1 MKELTCIV
9 CPRGCRLKVD
19 GNMEV
24 TGNACPRGKIYAVN
38 ELTNPTRTITSSI
51 RVTNRPYTLVSV
63 KTDKPIPKG
72 KMFEVMQ
79 EIDKLT
85 VEAPTVIGQ
94 VVKENILGLDSNIII
109 TKCIDQV
116 YIVYLELTFLFDFY
130 FNNM

>member
-19 GNMEV
+19 DNMEV

>member
-19 GNMEV
+19 DQMEV

-51 RVTNRPYTLVSV
+51 RVINRPYTLVSV
-63 KTDKPIPKG
+63 KTDKPIPKN
-72 KMFEVMQ
+72 KMFDVMK
-79 EIDKLT
+79 EIDRLS
-85 VEAPTVIGQ
+85 VEAPTEIGQ

-109 TKCIDQV
+109 TKKID
-116 YIVYLELTFLFDFY
+116 
-130 FNNM
+130 